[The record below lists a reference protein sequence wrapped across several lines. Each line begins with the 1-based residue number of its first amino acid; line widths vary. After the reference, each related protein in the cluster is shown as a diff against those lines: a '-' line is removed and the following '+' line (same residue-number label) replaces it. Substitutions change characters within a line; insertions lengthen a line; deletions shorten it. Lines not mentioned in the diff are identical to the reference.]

1 MPGNGAADVGG
12 AGGDVAGVLGAG
24 ELLGLVAAAG
34 GAGEPLSGWRTA
46 QAYPTVATSA
56 EAARTPIVHD
66 RTGPPP
72 KQDTSQSLN
81 AVRASAQHHRGGAPW
96 HTERTCDE

>member
-1 MPGNGAADVGG
+1 MPGKGVADVGG
-12 AGGDVAGVLGAG
+12 AGGDGAGGLGAG
-24 ELLGLVAAAG
+24 EPLGFVGAAG

-46 QAYPTVATSA
+46 HAYPTVPTSA
-56 EAARTPIVHD
+56 DAARTPIVHD

-81 AVRASAQHHRGGAPW
+81 AVRAPAQHHRGGAPR
-96 HTERTCDE
+96 TERNCHG

>member
-1 MPGNGAADVGG
+1 MPGKVAADVAG
-12 AGGDVAGVLGAG
+12 AEGDVTGVLGAG
-24 ELLGLVAAAG
+24 ELLGVTAAA

-46 QAYPTVATSA
+46 HAYPTVTTSA
-56 EAARTPIVHD
+56 DAARTPIVHD

-81 AVRASAQHHRGGAPW
+81 AVRAPAQHHRGGAPW
-96 HTERTCDE
+96 HREELR